1 MKKPSI
7 YSCKEFSSFP
17 CKLGVYI
24 ISLFFSCLVYIQFQ
38 LGSLCRYTHW
48 RPLRTNLALGNC
60 EVNFLRCTKLM
71 LVSLRMNPI
80 YIGVTTDQLLLDKIY
95 WLNSIHTLYF
105 LAWILYITINI
116 SLLCILNPM
125 CSILSWQ
132 PLILWH
138 VPSASFSVCC
148 QDKQFI

>member
-7 YSCKEFSSFP
+7 SSCKEFSPFS

-38 LGSLCRYTHW
+38 LGSLYVGTLTDVLWGPIWHLVIMRSIT
-48 RPLRTNLALGNC
+48 
-60 EVNFLRCTKLM
+60 

-80 YIGVTTDQLLLDKIY
+80 YIGVTTDQLLLGKIY
-95 WLNSIHTLYF
+95 WWTLNSIHTLYF
-105 LAWILYITINI
+105 LAWIIYITINI
-116 SLLCILNPM
+116 SLLCISNPLH
-125 CSILSWQ
+125 SILSWQ
-132 PLILWH
+132 PITLWR
-138 VPSASFSVCC
+138 VPSASFSICC